1 MAKHS
6 IIFFNA
12 LLCPFLL
19 IVIWVVDGNNDELHT
34 IVSPLVNRELETS
47 VVANH
52 WPSTPQNIFCEA
64 FVYHSQEEKGIDFLD
79 RLAEEN
85 LDRVMSD
92 AMAEELVMKVT
103 PLMGAAKQLLQLSL
117 ALRAQSPHCEL
128 YRGLAR
134 ETLQQQQ
141 AHQLF
146 LDPPEAFAVVDGEI
160 ITVDTLSSVLAT
172 KPQTAV
178 KTIPNETII
187 PAFGENAY
195 GILYGNMGTPL
206 FAATYR
212 LLRNSEI
219 PFVVRHM
226 GAVDYEERNQSNA
239 TGLPL
244 QGYGVWLDIRNVEY
258 KVFDDRGNDSLHS
271 DDEIMVDL
279 TKDDLDVPPGFLA
292 GVNLTALG
300 LDTEKTLVRKLW
312 SAHHNQNL
320 HSSIIP
326 PVWRRRQLPLQ
337 ATTAILN
344 SATDP
349 LVTLQQISQNLPS
362 MVSSLVQLEVP
373 DNLRKAVEVLEE
385 SGDLRPGLLY
395 INGKPLPIDMA
406 SFNLFDILN
415 VIQKEQRNLDE
426 MSEML
431 KDLPSAALRDVQAAW
446 MNGKRFLEGAAGD
459 NGDRKAQTLRID
471 VARGWKNAVIYL
483 NDVEKDSLYSR
494 WPTSLHHMRMNMEY
508 GGPPSVRRNLFTL
521 LAVVDPIQDPESVAL
536 NLGLQLMQ
544 AAYPVRIGLLFVDT
558 EHFQECSTFL
568 SKQGTTTSEPCPIP
582 TLFDTK
588 SKLDISKAKATS
600 QTVHLLILTALRDL
614 RAYPGGIFTYI
625 EYIMSFLRDARS
637 NSESVSIGQ
646 LLDFHGK
653 LYQSLN
659 LKSAEQAVSDATT
672 IMKAGDKN
680 DDVMAYG
687 HSIKFAVQ
695 RGLKPGMGF
704 VNGRPLPANTADE
717 GINRLF
723 GQEQNHV
730 LSLISHG
737 KITDTSPKSVY
748 AYLLEGDNVYAK
760 IHPLLVDPSSGSVP
774 KFLNLD
780 DSFGEEAMCSPN
792 KMVTDVADQVNAT
805 KFVIDGIFDFST
817 ELGMAHAAAFLSVMK
832 SLPDKPERVAY
843 RILPSNAKA
852 ASTAI
857 CPLFAHASVL
867 ESGALQKIMDHKY
880 KSLTTKQLLDK
891 LVGIS
896 PEVAEI
902 MLSNDGLCSS
912 QRYLHR
918 KLPADNLIV
927 GNGRI
932 ILLHDELVTQSDLEM
947 LLSVQM
953 ASSRAVTRMLSPYF
967 PVESPKFL
975 ISVARVVALLSE
987 HAESSSR
994 TRLSNTIRDLE
1005 ATSEEDLKEVLLS
1018 WNNGPDDREA
1028 LKVCFFASWLLTFT
1042 FSDFN

>member
-1 MAKHS
+1 MAKYS
-6 IIFFNA
+6 ISFLKL
-12 LLCPFLL
+12 LLCLL
-19 IVIWVVDGNNDELHT
+19 LQIVFWVVEGNDELHT
-34 IVSPLVNRELETS
+34 TVSPLVNRELETS

-64 FVYHSQEEKGIDFLD
+64 FLYHCQDEKGIEFLD
-79 RLAEEN
+79 RLVEEN
-85 LDRVMSD
+85 LDQVMSD

-103 PLMGAAKQLLQLSL
+103 PLIGGAKQLLQLSL

-128 YRGLAR
+128 CRGLAR

-141 AHQLF
+141 AHHLF
-146 LDPPEAFAVVDGEI
+146 LQPPDAFAVVDGEI
-160 ITVDTLSSVLAT
+160 VTVDTLSSFLAT

-178 KTIPNETII
+178 KTIPKETII
-187 PAFGENAY
+187 STSGENAY
-195 GILYGNMGTPL
+195 VILYGNMGTPL

-226 GAVDYEERNQSNA
+226 GAVDYEERNKSNA
-239 TGLPL
+239 TGVPL

-258 KVFDDRGNDSLHS
+258 KVFDDHGNDSLHS

-279 TKDDLDVPPGFLA
+279 TKDDLDVPPEFLS

-300 LDTEKTLVRKLW
+300 LDTDKTLVRKLW

-337 ATTAILN
+337 ATTAIMD

-362 MVSSLVQLEVP
+362 MASSLVQLEVS
-373 DNLRKAVEVLEE
+373 DSLRKAVEVLEE
-385 SGDLRPGLLY
+385 SGALRPGLLY

-406 SFNLFDILN
+406 SFNFFDILN

-431 KDLPSAALRDVQAAW
+431 KDLPQAALHDVQAAW
-446 MNGKRFLEGAAGD
+446 MNGKRFLEGSAGD
-459 NGDRKAQTLRID
+459 KKDAKSKTLRID

-508 GGPPSVRRNLFTL
+508 GGPPSVRRNLFTV

-544 AAYPVRIGLLFVDT
+544 AAYPVRIGLLLVDT

-568 SKQGTTTSEPCPIP
+568 SKQGTATSEPCPIP
-582 TLFDTK
+582 NIFDTK
-588 SKLDISKAKATS
+588 SKPDISKAKATT
-600 QTVHLLILTALRDL
+600 QTVHHLLLTAIRDL

-637 NSESVSIGQ
+637 NNESVSIGQ

-659 LKSAEQAVSDATT
+659 LKSAEQAVSEATT
-672 IMKAGDKN
+672 SMKAGDKN
-680 DDVMAYG
+680 DDVIAYG

-704 VNGRPLPANTADE
+704 VNGRPLPVNIADE
-717 GINRLF
+717 SINRLF
-723 GQEQNHV
+723 GEEQNHV
-730 LSLISHG
+730 LSLISQE

-760 IHPLLVDPSSGSVP
+760 IHPLLVDHSSGPVP
-774 KFLNLD
+774 KFLNLN
-780 DSFGEEAMCSPN
+780 DSFGEEALCSPN
-792 KMVTDVADQVNAT
+792 KMTTDEADQVNAT
-805 KFVIDGIFDFST
+805 KFVFDGIFDFST

-832 SLPDKPERVAY
+832 SLPGKPERVAY
-843 RILPSNAKA
+843 RILPSNTKA

-857 CPLFAHASVL
+857 CSFFAHASFVESDAL
-867 ESGALQKIMDHKY
+867 EKIIDPKY
-880 KSLTTKQLLDK
+880 KSLTTKQLLEK
-891 LVGIS
+891 LVDLS
-896 PEVAEI
+896 PEAAGK

-912 QRYLHR
+912 QKYLQR
-918 KLPADNLIV
+918 KISANNMIV
-927 GNGRI
+927 GNGRTF
-932 ILLHDELVTQSDLEM
+932 LLDDELVTLSDVEM

-953 ASSRAVTRMLSPYF
+953 ASSRAVTRILSPYF
-967 PVESPKFL
+967 PVESPQYFL
-975 ISVARVVALLSE
+975 SVARVVALVSE

-994 TRLSNTIRDLE
+994 TRLSEIISDLDVS
-1005 ATSEEDLKEVLLS
+1005 SEEDLRKLSLS
-1018 WNNGPDDREA
+1018 WNNGPNENREA
-1028 LKVCFFASWLLTFT
+1028 MKVCFSAILVIDST
-1042 FSDFN
+1042 FSNLN